1 MKKKYLISL
10 LFSFFVFSFAFCGIY
25 FFNNSQNKI
34 IYSAGEIPE
43 YFSVIQYQN
52 DGTTPISKIENN
64 GVAYVLPTHSIVAK
78 LEVDSGSSPSPIKHI
93 SPYFT
98 LNGQS
103 YDNSELSEVY
113 GINISYSTVSFTLNA
128 SFSGTSN
135 PCGKYDL
142 TINYI
147 INENGV
153 DQTKTFT
160 FTFYVVLDANYYNG
174 QTTNT
179 SIVNANKV
187 NSSLYDRAY
196 QYQYQY
202 QNEDG
207 NSTNQVPYLTFN
219 KTNINLQITKTFQK
233 TTQTQNITYNGT
245 ELVTDNNI
253 VTIVE
258 NDNSVVTVYFNDL
271 GFYSI
276 KYNFIYVY
284 GQNVD
289 SITPKP
295 STISQAKLLDCI
307 DIFGYQAYYSDVN
320 SGTTKEFKIYENG
333 QIGNQFSDVTYLS
346 GNNYNKSL
354 NSTEATSLQNLLTQI
369 NNGTILIPST
379 NQAPVQFRYNVEIF
393 NKDNSNVIDTQ
404 SGYFILTKNQA
415 GQYEA
420 GEKQNYDNSPL
431 TQSGV
436 YLLKLVYKNNSN
448 IQGFSDDG
456 FETSN
461 ISDTETEFLRCQ
473 WFVFEISKETE
484 QMSIKAIGDTPSTI
498 LDGTYTNQDVE
509 ISKFYANALKSSTF
523 NAKTKLVVYKQTN
536 YTGTYNEVATILN
549 QETYTATENG
559 NYIATL
565 YFGKNYTRSYSSTFT
580 IDKQTIENIQVFAVK
595 AESNSTYYTRGQQIE
610 FLTNQPVIISWNE
623 KHSGSETF
631 AEYKYI
637 PIVADNTTP
646 FSSATLKEYYSY
658 NCVPVDYYFD
668 YDNTTLSTV
677 NYLNAQSYNYVPSS
691 SVLSQSGMYIFRI
704 YDSAGNEQYFA
715 FIIDTTNAQILQQI
729 NGEFVEPSELNIISQ
744 DATIVWGEYKVIKFN
759 NLNYD
764 SSHAQFDCGDEWLNL
779 ILNNQDI
786 YNNYFTNMSINTKNT
801 YFTKTQISQNVLK
814 SSNGIDQ
821 IINGKQDTIQ
831 FLTQSNGQTLAV
843 EKDYNYYV
851 IDQANTKV
859 NSINYTVDDY
869 KKNYSGTHDIRISS
883 DASRTLLLYENTKRL
898 ELDAYSPDPHD
909 STKEQYFIPTTAKTL
924 ANSNE
929 ILTLQFN
936 PTPDEG
942 VVEVESITY
951 TFSPF
956 IPQEKINPSTGL
968 VTAYSYIFGE
978 TSNPITI
985 YSRTN
990 TAENKNLI
998 LNSDGSYS
1006 WEINKEYVYNGSS
1019 YVNQTQA
1026 GRYTITRIYANLSQ
1040 TQAQVDKTYDFMT
1053 RTFTFIIDRNGIIS
1067 SPTVVDEE
1075 GSTYSYIGESIKIQ
1089 VLEEENNKMFFKD
1102 IYLANNSQAQNTPIL
1117 TTNKLPV
1124 FVYIPVVKYGYSY
1137 TDGGTFNKENTINYY
1152 DYDPSNITQTNAS
1165 QISTYALKAQIKYS
1179 TELSTIDN
1187 STTVYNSIDPSIS
1200 NNRGYLRFSDDPNTS
1215 GISFTNIGYY
1225 KVIIT
1230 QGYTKYGENTI
1241 SFIFEITEQEP
1252 SFSIVDPVTNEE
1264 LQSNTTTNAYYTNKD
1279 IIRLYWT
1286 DSTNDFMAKINQ
1298 EEITYTINNSSA
1310 QKIDV
1315 ESIQTEGRTHYV
1327 DLNLKEL
1334 KAYNNNTKITVNM
1347 QFEGKETDYNAG
1359 KFKTSRTV
1367 IIDTTA
1373 PESNINKLV
1382 SLSGINPSL
1391 LRDVQ
1396 LKYNT
1401 SVASGLYK
1409 YFAYAVD
1416 VNNITNILDFT
1427 SHEDGEAYTIMYRL
1441 FRITGEDGKLISTKY
1456 NEIYSQETLPGVVEN
1471 SNSNFEIINDFTLNE
1486 MLSQDNYNSY
1496 IEIVEK
1502 DLAGN
1507 ITIYTIYLTN
1517 IKALEQSSTLPIEY
1531 ISNGSQ
1537 KSIAY
1542 SQLNSTT
1549 NIYAKS
1555 DLTLTNV
1562 NMMNFDW
1569 NQITINGT
1577 TYLKTPYS
1585 NFNYYNLS
1593 TYDVNN
1599 PSKSETKLTDFASLT
1614 PSTKKQNIVIS
1625 LVPYYN
1631 NITLSCSILNTS
1643 LSVIHTGETSNYN
1656 SEEGILIKIPSSTNE
1671 QDATIYATSVV
1682 ITEYVKTNDT
1692 YTENIIYNITDDNYF
1707 KTTGN
1712 ELINNSLISSTYVN
1726 YLGNTYIKINVKS
1739 PVKDRFYRYTVID
1752 NFQDAYAKTNIYG
1765 AETIENEISS
1775 EVQLVETYENGELY
1789 YYSTKEIRYQFND
1802 KKDKLILNVTTSLT
1816 SYRYDLSLQ
1825 KDRERLKSD
1834 NIGNV
1839 LEPVSGSS
1847 IYTLVLYAPR
1857 QDMAEGIVGGEIRF
1871 NIELYE
1877 AIMNVLDNPY
1887 KTVNLV
1893 IYNIIP
1899 NITLV
1904 GIENESQNDL
1914 FNKGTMYGN
1923 EIKITFNQNVGRIP
1937 CLVYLE
1943 YEDGTIEQIT
1953 SGKVVKDPA
1962 TYSIIIKYTNLF
1974 TDSQYDIYLDFTIVD
1989 NDQDFYQVVYK
2000 NGNEYV
2006 YAKPTGNSFSYTEG
2020 NYTQSITKHYIIN
2033 TSEFEIL
2040 YNTEQGIQ
2048 ESKPSIITVN
2058 GYTTYIYNITNLPSH
2073 NVNNYFKTI
2082 AITVIPKSTSIL
2094 ANFSHY
2100 TNEGTRQDLS
2110 GTLITF
2116 AVSTEESNAST
2127 KTIAWKSYYGIKE
2140 NLVTVNIKYNDN
2152 ATSYTP
2158 KLRTEND
2165 MTYLTLST
2173 SGTYYLTFNDLA
2185 GNVHMFDSSLSTYTI
2200 RYLRSVIY
2208 TVNEEA
2214 PINNAVYDDKVE
2226 INIPTS
2232 TKKYYDTNAQ
2242 PQIHVLKNGEEYKP
2256 TVNKDNNSYVFE
2268 ETGLY
2273 KVWFSAAITISGNVT
2288 QINEEP
2294 LYFLIIKPKES
2305 RYAFE
2310 FSEYADYYVKQIIKN
2325 NEDITNILTN
2335 ENMGKLTY
2343 KTITNENGEQEIKPY
2358 LKNFLISVNDAIT
2371 GNGMYTVTICTD
2383 NEFNQEFTF
2392 SFWINNTTPPIQVS
2406 IPENTSTTSNIT
2418 VSFNTTD
2425 LIEDIGDCIL
2435 KISGN
2440 ADLLLTNQLLQDGK
2454 LQSSYNITLSSART
2468 YFVQLY
2474 SESGKL
2480 LYSYRVVKNEPLN
2493 TVSII
2498 LIVVSCV
2505 VVIGLTVMFILL
2517 RKKMKVR

>member
-1 MKKKYLISL
+1 MKKKYLINL

-25 FFNNSQNKI
+25 FFNNSQNKT
-34 IYSAGEIPE
+34 IYGAGEIPT
-43 YFSVIQYQN
+43 YFTVNQYQN
-52 DGTTPISKIENN
+52 GNTLIASIENN
-64 GVAYVLPTHSIVAK
+64 GVAFVSPTHTIVAK
-78 LEVDSGSSPSPIKHI
+78 LQSNSIKHI

-98 LNGQS
+98 LNGQA
-103 YDNSELSEVY
+103 YDNNELSEVY
-113 GINISYSTVSFTLNA
+113 GINISYSTISFNLTA
-128 SFSGTSN
+128 TFTGTQN

-142 TINYI
+142 SISYI

-153 DQTKTFT
+153 DQTKSFT
-160 FTFYVVLDANYYNG
+160 FTFYVVLDSNYYNG
-174 QTTNT
+174 QNANT

-187 NSSLYDRAY
+187 NTSLYDRAY

-202 QNEDG
+202 QNED
-207 NSTNQVPYLTFN
+207 NSSTNQLPYLTFN

-245 ELVTDNNI
+245 ELVCDNNI
-253 VTIVE
+253 VTVVE
-258 NDNSVVTVYFNDL
+258 NDNNLVSVYFNDL
-271 GFYSI
+271 GFYTI

-289 SITPKP
+289 AITPKS

-333 QIGNQFSDVTYLS
+333 QIGNEYSDVTYLS
-346 GNNYNKSL
+346 GNNYNLSL
-354 NSTEATSLQNLLTQI
+354 NNTETISLQNLLDNI

-379 NQAPVQFRYNVEIF
+379 NQAPVQFKYNVEIF
-393 NKDNSNVIDTQ
+393 NKDNSTIFDTQ
-404 SGYFILTKNQA
+404 SGYYMLTQNA
-415 GQYEA
+415 EGQYVA
-420 GEKQNYDNSPL
+420 GEKLNYDNSPL

-436 YLLKLVYKNNSN
+436 YLLKLVYKNNSS
-448 IQGFSDDG
+448 ILGYSDDG
-456 FETSN
+456 FEQSYIN
-461 ISDTETEFLRCQ
+461 DIDQEFLRCQ
-473 WFVFEISKETE
+473 WFVFEISKDTE
-484 QMSIKAIGDTPSTI
+484 QMSIISTDDTSSVI
-498 LDGTYTNQDVE
+498 LDGTYTNQNVE
-509 ISKFYANALKSSTF
+509 ISKFYANTMKSSAF
-523 NAKTKLVVYKQTN
+523 NAKTKLVVYQQLN
-536 YTGTYNEVATILN
+536 YSGIYNEVATILN
-549 QETYTATENG
+549 QETFTATENG

-565 YFGKNYTRSYSSTFT
+565 YFGKNYTRSYSTTFT
-580 IDKQTIENIQVFAVK
+580 IDKQTIENIQVFAVN
-595 AESNSTYYTRGQQIE
+595 AQPNSTYYTRGSQIE
-610 FLTNQPVIISWNE
+610 FLTNQPVVISWNE
-623 KHSGSETF
+623 KHSGSQTY

-637 PIVADNTTP
+637 PIVADNSSS

-658 NCVPVDYYFD
+658 NCVPVNYYFD
-668 YDNTTLSTV
+668 YNNTALSTV
-677 NYLNAQSYNYVPSS
+677 NYLNAQSYNYIPSS
-691 SVLSQSGMYIFRI
+691 NVLAQSGMYIFRI
-704 YDSAGNEQYFA
+704 YDSAGNEQYFS
-715 FIIDTTNAQILQQI
+715 FIIDTTKAQILQQI
-729 NGEFVEPSELNIISQ
+729 NGEFVKPSELNIISQ
-744 DATIVWGEYKVIKFN
+744 NATIVWGEYKVIKFN
-759 NLNYD
+759 NLSYD
-764 SSHAQFDCGDEWLNL
+764 SAHAQFNCADKWLNL

-786 YNNYFTNMSINTKNT
+786 YNKYFANMSINTRNT

-821 IINGKQDTIQ
+821 IINGMQDTIQ

-851 IDQANTKV
+851 IDSANTKV
-859 NSINYTVDDY
+859 NFLNPTIEDY
-869 KKNYSGTHDIRISS
+869 KKNYSGTHDIKISS
-883 DASRTLLLYENTKRL
+883 DASRTLLLFEETKRL
-898 ELDAYSPDPHD
+898 ELDSYSPAPHD
-909 STKEQYFIPTTAKTL
+909 DTKEQYFIPTTTQTL

-929 ILTLQFN
+929 ILTLRFN

-968 VTAYSYIFGE
+968 VTAYSYVFGE
-978 TSNPITI
+978 ASSPITI
-985 YSRTN
+985 YSRTSP
-990 TAENKNLI
+990 AQNKDLT

-1006 WEINKEYVYNGSS
+1006 WEINKEYVYNGNS

-1026 GRYTITRIYANLSQ
+1026 GRYTITRKYANLSQ
-1040 TQAQVDKTYDFMT
+1040 TQAQVDETYDFMT

-1067 SPTVVDEE
+1067 SPTVVDES

-1089 VLEEENNKMFFKD
+1089 VLEEENNKMFFED

-1124 FVYIPVVKYGYSY
+1124 FVYVPVVKYGYSY
-1137 TDGGTFNKENTINYY
+1137 TDGGEFKKENSINYY
-1152 DYDPSNITQTNAS
+1152 DYDASNIEQSNAS

-1200 NNRGYLRFSDDPNTS
+1200 NNRGYLRFTDDPNTS
-1215 GISFTNIGYY
+1215 GLSFTEIGYY

-1252 SFSIVDPVTNEE
+1252 SFSIVDPVNNEE
-1264 LQSNTTTNAYYTNKD
+1264 LQKDTLTNTYYTNKD
-1279 IIRLYWT
+1279 IIRLSWA
-1286 DSTNDFMAKINQ
+1286 DSANEFMAKINQ
-1298 EEITYTINNSSA
+1298 EEIYYTINNSSA
-1310 QKIDV
+1310 QKIDAN
-1315 ESIQTEGRTHYV
+1315 SIQTEGKNHYV

-1334 KAYNNNTKITVNM
+1334 KAYNHNTQITINM
-1347 QFEGKETDYNAG
+1347 QFEGKETDYNPG

-1367 IIDTTA
+1367 VIDTTA
-1373 PESNINKLV
+1373 PQTNINNLV
-1382 SLSGINPSL
+1382 SISGISPSL
-1391 LRDVQ
+1391 LRNVE

-1401 SVASGLYK
+1401 SVANGLYK

-1416 VNNITNILDFT
+1416 VNNITSILDFT
-1427 SHEDGEAYTIMYRL
+1427 SHEDGEAYTLMYRL
-1441 FRITGEDGKLISTKY
+1441 FRTTGEDGKLISTKY
-1456 NEIYSQETLPGVVEN
+1456 NEIYSQETLPGIVEN
-1471 SNSNFEIINDFTLNE
+1471 STSNFEVINDYTLNE
-1486 MLSQDNYNSY
+1486 MLSQDNYNCY

-1517 IKALEQSSTLPIEY
+1517 IYALNQSATLPIEY
-1531 ISNGSQ
+1531 NSNGAQ
-1537 KSIAY
+1537 QSIEY
-1542 SQLNSTT
+1542 SQLSQTT

-1555 DLTLTNV
+1555 NLILTNV
-1562 NMMNFDW
+1562 NMMNYHW

-1585 NFNYYNLS
+1585 NSNYYNLM
-1593 TYDVNN
+1593 TYDISN
-1599 PSKSETKLTDFASLT
+1599 PSKSETKLSDFANLK
-1614 PSTKKQNIVIS
+1614 PSTKKQNILIS

-1643 LSVIHTGETSNYN
+1643 LSVIHTGETSTYS
-1656 SEEGILIKIPSSTNE
+1656 SEEGILIKIPNSSNE

-1682 ITEYVKTNDT
+1682 ISEYVKTNDL

-1712 ELINNSLISSTYVN
+1712 ELINNSIISSSYIN
-1726 YLGNTYIKINVKS
+1726 YLGNTYIKINVKT
-1739 PVKDRFYRYTVID
+1739 PIKDRFYRYTVID
-1752 NFQDAYAKTNIYG
+1752 NFEDTYAKTNIYG
-1765 AETIENEISS
+1765 AEVVENEISS
-1775 EVQLVETYENGELY
+1775 EVELVENYENGELY
-1789 YYSTKEIRYQFND
+1789 YYSTKEIRYQYND
-1802 KKDKLILNVTTSLT
+1802 KKDRIILNVTTSTT

-1825 KDRERLKSD
+1825 KDRERLKTD
-1834 NIGNV
+1834 NIGNI

-1847 IYTLVLYAPR
+1847 IYTLILYAPK
-1857 QDMAEGIVGGEIRF
+1857 QDMAEGIVGGEITF

-1877 AIMNVLDNPY
+1877 AIMNVLDAPY

-1899 NITLV
+1899 NFVLL
-1904 GIENESQNDL
+1904 GIDNDSQNDL

-1937 CLVYLE
+1937 CVVYLE
-1943 YEDGTIEQIT
+1943 YEDGTIEQIN
-1953 SGKVVKDPA
+1953 SGKIVQEPA
-1962 TYSIIIKYTNLF
+1962 TYSLIIKYTNIF
-1974 TDSQYDIYLDFTIVD
+1974 TDSQYNTYLDFTIVD
-1989 NDQDFYQVVYK
+1989 NDQEFYQVVYK

-2006 YAKPTGNSFSYTEG
+2006 YATPTGNAFTYTEG
-2020 NYTQSITKHYIIN
+2020 TNTHSVQRHYIIN
-2033 TSEFEIL
+2033 TSEFEII
-2040 YNTEQGIQ
+2040 YNTQQGIQ
-2048 ESKPSIITVN
+2048 ESEPSIITVN
-2058 GYTTYIYNITNLPSH
+2058 GYTTYIYEIKNLNSDS
-2073 NVNNYFKTI
+2073 VNKYYKTI

-2094 ANFSHY
+2094 ANYSHY

-2116 AVSTEESNAST
+2116 AVSKEENNSST

-2140 NLVTVNIKYNDN
+2140 NLVNVTIKYNDN
-2152 ATSYTP
+2152 ATTYIP
-2158 KLRTEND
+2158 KLKTEND

-2173 SGTYYLTFNDLA
+2173 SGTYYLTFSDLA

-2208 TVNEEA
+2208 NVNGEA
-2214 PINNAVYDDKVE
+2214 PINNAVYDEKVE
-2226 INIPTS
+2226 ISIPTS

-2242 PQIHVLKNGEEYKP
+2242 PQIHVIRNGEEYNP
-2256 TVNKDNNSYVFE
+2256 IVNKDNNSYVFE

-2273 KVWFSAAITISGNVT
+2273 KVWFSASITIAGKVT
-2288 QINEEP
+2288 EINEEP

-2325 NEDITNILTN
+2325 NEDVTTMLTN

-2343 KTITNENGEQEIKPY
+2343 KTITDENGVVQTVPY

-2406 IPENTSTTSNIT
+2406 IPQDTATTNDII

-2425 LIEDIGDCIL
+2425 LIEDVGDCVL

-2440 ADLLLTNQLLQDGK
+2440 EDLLLTYQLLQDGK

-2474 SESGKL
+2474 SESGNL
-2480 LYSYRVVKNEPLN
+2480 LYSYRVIKNEPLN
-2493 TVSII
+2493 AISII

-2517 RKKMKVR
+2517 RKKMKVK

>member
-1 MKKKYLISL
+1 MKKKYLINL
-10 LFSFFVFSFAFCGIY
+10 LFSFFVFSLSFCGIY

-34 IYSAGEIPE
+34 IYGAGEIPE

-52 DGTTPISKIENN
+52 DGTTPISKIDNN
-64 GVAYVLPTHSIVAK
+64 GVAYVLPTHSVEAK
-78 LEVDSGSSPSPIKHI
+78 LQIDSGSSPNPIKHI

-103 YDNSELSEVY
+103 YDNSELSQVY

-128 SFSGTSN
+128 SFTGTQS

-160 FTFYVVLDANYYNG
+160 FTFYVVLDTNYYNG
-174 QTTNT
+174 QTVNT
-179 SIVNANKV
+179 SIANANKV

-202 QNEDG
+202 QNDD
-207 NSTNQVPYLTFN
+207 SITTNQVPYLTFN

-233 TTQTQNITYNGT
+233 TTQTQNITYNGI
-245 ELVTDNNI
+245 ELVSDNNI
-253 VTIVE
+253 VTVVE
-258 NDNSVVTVYFNDL
+258 SDNNVVTIYFNDL

-284 GQNVD
+284 NQNVD
-289 SITPKP
+289 AITPKP
-295 STISQAKLLDCI
+295 SSISQAKLLDCI

-320 SGTTKEFKIYENG
+320 SGTTQEFKSYENG
-333 QIGNQFSDVTYLS
+333 QIGDEYSDITYLS
-346 GNNYNKSL
+346 GNNYNQTLNRTETKVLQSL
-354 NSTEATSLQNLLTQI
+354 LNQI
-369 NNGTILIPST
+369 NSGTILIPST
-379 NQAPVQFRYNVEIF
+379 NQAPVQFKYNVEIF
-393 NKDNSNVIDTQ
+393 NEDNSTISDTQ
-404 SGYFILTKNQA
+404 SGYYMLTKNA
-415 GQYEA
+415 EGYVT
-420 GEKQNYDNSPL
+420 GTKQNYDNSPL

-448 IQGFSDDG
+448 IPGFSDDG
-456 FETSN
+456 FQTSN
-461 ISDTETEFLRCQ
+461 INETETEFLRCQ
-473 WFVFEISKETE
+473 WFIFEISKETE
-484 QMSIKAIGDTPSTI
+484 QLSIVSKDETSSQI
-498 LDGTYTNQDVE
+498 LDGAYTNKDVE
-509 ISKFYANALKSSTF
+509 ISKFNTNSLKSSIF
-523 NAKTKLVVYKQTN
+523 NAKTKLIVYKQTN
-536 YTGTYNEVATILN
+536 YTGMYSEVATILN
-549 QETYTATENG
+549 QETYTATDNG

-565 YFGKNYTRSYSSTFT
+565 YFGKNYSRSYSSTFT
-580 IDKQTIENIQVFAVK
+580 IDKQSIENIQIFAVN
-595 AESNSTYYTRGQQIE
+595 AQSNSTYYTRNKQIE

-623 KHSGSETF
+623 KNSGSETF

-637 PIVADNTTP
+637 PIVANHTNS

-658 NCVPVDYYFD
+658 GCVPTDYYFD
-668 YDNTTLSTV
+668 YDNSSLATV
-677 NYLNAQSYNYVPSS
+677 NYLNAQSYNYIPSS
-691 SVLSQSGMYIFRI
+691 NILSQSGMYIFRI
-704 YDSAGNEQYFA
+704 YDSAGNEKYFA

-729 NGEFVEPSELNIISQ
+729 NEEFVEVSELNIISQ

-759 NLNYD
+759 NLTYD
-764 SSHAQFDCGDEWLNL
+764 SSSAQFNCGDEWLNL
-779 ILNNQDI
+779 ILNTQDI

-801 YFTKTQISQNVLK
+801 YFTKIQISQNVLK
-814 SSNGIDQ
+814 SSNGINQ
-821 IINGKQDTIQ
+821 IINGKEDTIE

-843 EKDYNYYV
+843 EKDYNYYI

-859 NSINYTVDDY
+859 NYQNPTIEDYT
-869 KKNYSGTHDIRISS
+869 KNYSGTHDVRISS

-909 STKEQYFIPTTAKTL
+909 STKEQYFIPTTIKTL

-936 PTPDEG
+936 PTPDDG

-956 IPQEKINPSTGL
+956 IAQEKVNPSTGI
-968 VTAYSYIFGE
+968 VSAYSYIFGE

-998 LNSDGSYS
+998 LNNDGSYS

-1026 GRYTITRIYANLSQ
+1026 GRYTITRTYANLSQ

-1053 RTFTFIIDRNGIIS
+1053 RTFTFIVDRNGIIS

-1137 TDGGTFNKENTINYY
+1137 TDGGTFNKENSINYY
-1152 DYDPSNITQTNAS
+1152 NYDPNNISQTNAS
-1165 QISTYALKAQIKYS
+1165 QISTYALKAQIKFS

-1187 STTVYNSIDPSIS
+1187 ATTVYNSVDPEIS
-1200 NNRGYLRFSDDPNTS
+1200 SNRGYLRFSDDPNTS
-1215 GISFTNIGYY
+1215 GISFTQIGYY

-1252 SFSIVDPVTNEE
+1252 SFSIVDPVNNEE
-1264 LQSNTTTNAYYTNKD
+1264 LQKDTATNTYYTNKD
-1279 IIRLYWT
+1279 TIRLSWT

-1298 EEITYTINNSSA
+1298 EEITYTINNSSE

-1315 ESIQTEGRTHYV
+1315 DSIQTEGKTHYV

-1334 KAYNNNTKITVNM
+1334 KAYNHNTIITVNM
-1347 QFEGKETDYNAG
+1347 QFEGKETDYNVG

-1373 PESNINKLV
+1373 PQANINKLV
-1382 SLSGINPSL
+1382 ALSGIGPNL
-1391 LRDVQ
+1391 LRNVQ

-1416 VNNITNILDFT
+1416 VNNINNIIDFT

-1441 FRITGEDGKLISTKY
+1441 FRTQGEDGKLISTKY
-1456 NEIYSQETLPGVVEN
+1456 NEIYSQETMPSIVEN

-1517 IKALEQSSTLPIEY
+1517 ISAMEQTSSLPIEY

-1537 KSIAY
+1537 KSLTY

-1549 NIYAKS
+1549 NINAKS

-1562 NMMNFDW
+1562 NMFNFDW
-1569 NQITINGT
+1569 NQITLNGT

-1585 NFNYYNLS
+1585 NSNYYNLS

-1599 PSKSETKLTDFASLT
+1599 PSKSETILSDFANLKS
-1614 PSTKKQNIVIS
+1614 STKKQNIVIS

-1643 LSVIHTGETSNYN
+1643 LSVIHTGETSSYTN
-1656 SEEGILIKIPSSTNE
+1656 EEGVLIKIPSSSNE

-1682 ITEYVKTNDT
+1682 ITEYVKTNDI
-1692 YTENIIYNITDDNYF
+1692 YSENIIYNITDDNYF
-1707 KTTGN
+1707 KTTGS
-1712 ELINNSLISSTYVN
+1712 ELINNSIISSNYVN

-1739 PVKDRFYRYTVID
+1739 PVKDRFYRYTIID
-1752 NFQDAYAKTNIYG
+1752 NFQDKYAKTNIYG

-1775 EVQLVETYENGELY
+1775 EVKLVENYENGELY
-1789 YYSTKEIRYQFND
+1789 YYSTKEIRYQYND

-1816 SYRYDLSLQ
+1816 SYKYDLSLQ
-1825 KDRERLKSD
+1825 KDRERLRTD
-1834 NIGNV
+1834 GIGNV

-1847 IYTLVLYAPR
+1847 IYTLVLYAPK
-1857 QDMAEGIVGGEIRF
+1857 QDMAEGLIGGEIRF

-1899 NITLV
+1899 NITLL

-1923 EIKITFNQNVGRIP
+1923 EIKITFNQNTGRIP

-1943 YEDGTIEQIT
+1943 YEDGTVEQIT
-1953 SGKVVKDPA
+1953 SGKIVKEPA
-1962 TYSIIIKYTNLF
+1962 TYSILIKYTNIF
-1974 TDSQYDIYLDFTIVD
+1974 TDNQYDTYLDFTIVD
-1989 NDQDFYQVVYK
+1989 NDQEFYQVVYK
-2000 NGNEYV
+2000 NGNDYV
-2006 YAKPTGNSFSYTEG
+2006 YAKDTGNAFSYTEG
-2020 NYTQSITKHYIIN
+2020 NYTHYVTKHYILN

-2040 YNTEQGIQ
+2040 FNTEQGIQ
-2048 ESKPSIITVN
+2048 VSKPSIVTTN
-2058 GYTTYIYNITNLPSH
+2058 GYTTYIYEISNLTSE
-2073 NVNNYFKTI
+2073 NVTKYYKTI
-2082 AITVIPKSTSIL
+2082 AITVIPQSTSIL
-2094 ANFSHY
+2094 ANYSHY
-2100 TNEGTRQDLS
+2100 TNEGTRQDLT

-2116 AVSTEESNAST
+2116 AVSTEENNAST
-2127 KTIAWKSYYGIKE
+2127 KTISWKSYYGIKE
-2140 NLVTVNIKYNDN
+2140 NLVTVSIKYNDN
-2152 ATSYTP
+2152 ATSYIP

-2173 SGTYYLTFNDLA
+2173 SGTYYLTFSDLA

-2208 TVNEEA
+2208 TVNGES
-2214 PINNAVYDDKVE
+2214 PINNAVYNDKVE

-2242 PQIHVLKNGEEYKP
+2242 PQIHVLRNGEEYTP
-2256 TVNKDNNSYVFE
+2256 SVNSENNSYVFE
-2268 ETGLY
+2268 QTGLY
-2273 KVWFSAAITISGNVT
+2273 KVWFRASITISGTVT

-2325 NEDITNILTN
+2325 NEDVTSILTN
-2335 ENMGKLTY
+2335 ENMGKLTN
-2343 KTITNENGEQEIKPY
+2343 KTIINENGTTETKTY

-2392 SFWINNTTPPIQVS
+2392 SFWINNTTPPILVS

-2425 LIEDIGDCIL
+2425 LIEDVGDCIL

-2440 ADLLLTNQLLQDGK
+2440 ADLLLTEQLLQDGS

-2498 LIVVSCV
+2498 LIVVSCL